1 MLNWLRALLLGESV
15 ILNRLDRIERLI
27 MSNQDKL
34 NEVDARLGTL
44 STDLRGD
51 IDGLKAQIAAGTA
64 PEDLDFSSVDAR
76 LDALDALD
84 AETPAASAAPV
95 DGVPDENPGV

>member
-1 MLNWLRALLLGESV
+1 MLSWLFSD
-15 ILNRLDRIERLI
+15 IITRLIRIERLT

-34 NEVDARLGTL
+34 NAVDARLATL

-51 IDGLKAQIAAGTA
+51 VDGLKAQIAAGTA

-84 AETPAASAAPV
+84 GETPEAVAAGDPTDDVGA
-95 DGVPDENPGV
+95 